1 MSVRFEA
8 PKQSRVGFVFITKKS
23 LKLSTALFYNSNVES
38 STKESSLS
46 SNDRVETS
54 QLQPILLQ
62 LGLDR
67 TDQFL
72 TVLRFVYNYRSS
84 SN

>member
-8 PKQSRVGFVFITKKS
+8 PKQSRVEFVFITKKS